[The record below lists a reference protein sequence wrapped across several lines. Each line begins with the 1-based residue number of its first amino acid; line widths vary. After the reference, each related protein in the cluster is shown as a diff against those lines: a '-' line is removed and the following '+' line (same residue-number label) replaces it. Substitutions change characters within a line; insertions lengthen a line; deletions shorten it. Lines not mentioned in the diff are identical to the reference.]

1 MNVLGLGLLG
11 NLGTTEIL
19 LILGVIL
26 LLFGA
31 SKIPELMRSM
41 GSGIGEFKKGLKDSM
56 KEEMPK
62 DAEHAKTE
70 EKK

>member
-1 MNVLGLGLLG
+1 MNLGLIG
-11 NLGTTEIL
+11 NLGGTEL
-19 LILGVIL
+19 LIILGVII

-41 GSGIGEFKKGLKDSM
+41 GSGIGEFKKGLKDSI
-56 KEEMPK
+56 KEDMPK
-62 DAEHAKTE
+62 DQEPAKTE